1 MSDKLIES
9 LLKNDKV
16 NFTEDIYITEIMS
29 VFPPSHDDIDSTR
42 RYILPYIKHNP
53 EDVIVAR
60 DKFIKYVGK
69 CLNTKYYSNINLDI
83 FEERNAI
90 LDSFGIFSKTCN
102 PGFYTVW
109 YRFAC
114 MDNEFREWS
123 FVPSNKKNLDHSKST
138 CLNEVDEV
146 IKKFYKHIVRDNI
159 INSILE

>member
-1 MSDKLIES
+1 MIDNLIES
-9 LLKNDKV
+9 LLKNDKAD
-16 NFTEDIYITEIMS
+16 FTEDIYITEIMS

-42 RYILPYIKHNP
+42 KYILPYIKHNP
-53 EDVIVAR
+53 EDVIIAR

-69 CLNTKYYSNINLDI
+69 CLNTKYYNNINLNI

-90 LDSFGIFSKTCN
+90 LDTFGILSDSCN

-114 MDNEFREWS
+114 MDDEFREWS
-123 FVPSNKKNLDHSKST
+123 FVPSDLVNLDHSKST

-146 IKKFYKHIVRDNI
+146 IKKFYRHIVRDNI
-159 INSILE
+159 INSILG